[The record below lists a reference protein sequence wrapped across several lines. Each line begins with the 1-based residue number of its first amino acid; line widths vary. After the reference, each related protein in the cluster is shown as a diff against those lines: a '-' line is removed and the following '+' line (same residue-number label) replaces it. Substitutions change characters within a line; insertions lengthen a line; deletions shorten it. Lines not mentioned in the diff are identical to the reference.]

1 MGSLLCV
8 AWQIVRPQSMDLSE
22 VFKAKLRLKD
32 ERNDLLHRK
41 NGCCH
46 GLLAFLLGNSRR
58 DS

>member
-1 MGSLLCV
+1 
-8 AWQIVRPQSMDLSE
+8 MDLSE